1 MLILDALC
9 KAKRFKLDQIP
20 EDSHQL
26 SPIWAVL
33 KDTRNLMK
41 KADLSSN
48 EGIMKS
54 VINLL
59 TTRITEEKA
68 VKTYEEMNY
77 YINRGLEREIF

>member
-1 MLILDALC
+1 MMILSELC
-9 KAKRFKLDQIP
+9 KRRGFKLDQIP

-33 KDTRNLMK
+33 KETKNLMK
-41 KADLSSN
+41 KADTSSN

-54 VINLL
+54 VISLL
-59 TTRITEEKA
+59 TTRITEEKT

-77 YINRGLEREIF
+77 YVNRGMEREIF